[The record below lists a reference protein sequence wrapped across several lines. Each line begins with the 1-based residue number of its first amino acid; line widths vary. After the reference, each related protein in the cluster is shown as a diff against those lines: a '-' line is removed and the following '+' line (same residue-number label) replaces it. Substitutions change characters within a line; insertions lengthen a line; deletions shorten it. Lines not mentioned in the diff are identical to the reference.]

1 MDDFEQD
8 NDATEEQMYAEIKDG
23 VGAVKGGMNL
33 AFKLDGI
40 IFAELLCQKFKGA
53 DLNIE

>member
-33 AFKLDGI
+33 AFKLDAI